1 MHIPVL
7 KKEVIE
13 YLDPKSNE
21 NFIDCTVGEGG
32 HAIAIMEKTGPN
44 GKVLG
49 IDRDLKQIENC
60 KVNTEKYKDRLIL
73 VCDSFANLKKIIEEN
88 NFKKVQGILMDL
100 GMSSF
105 HLESERGF
113 SFQKDEMLNMR
124 YDGDEKKETAKEI
137 VNEWN
142 EDDLEKI
149 FREYGE
155 EIFSKII
162 AKEIVDSRRF
172 REIKSTFQLIEIIRL
187 AVPRWYCRGRRHFA
201 TKVFQ
206 ALRIAANH
214 EFENI
219 KLALP
224 QAVEVLEKSGRLAVI
239 SFHSIEDRIIKNF
252 FRDKKREGVIEI
264 ITKKA
269 VKPIFEEIKINNKS
283 RSAKLRVAQKI

>member
-13 YLDPKSNE
+13 YLDPKPNE
-21 NFIDCTVGEGG
+21 NFIDCTIGGGG

-44 GKVLG
+44 GKILG
-49 IDRDLKQIENC
+49 IDRDPKQIEIC
-60 KVNTEKYKDRLIL
+60 KSNAGEYKDRLII

-88 NFKKVQGILMDL
+88 NFRKAQGVLMDL

-113 SFQKDEMLNMR
+113 SFQKDETLNMR

-137 VNEWN
+137 VNEWSAD
-142 EDDLEKI
+142 ELERI

-155 EIFSKII
+155 EMFSKRI
-162 AKEIVDSRRF
+162 AKEIIDSRRF
-172 REIKSTFQLIEIIRL
+172 KEIKSTFQLIEIIRL
-187 AVPRWYCRGRRHFA
+187 VVPRWYCRGRRHFA

-206 ALRIAANH
+206 ALRIAVNH

-219 KLALP
+219 NLALP
-224 QAVEVLEKSGRLAVI
+224 QAIDSLKKNGRLAVI

-252 FRDKKREGVIEI
+252 FREKKKDGVIEI